1 MSILLLLQDRLS
13 QALADLVPDSHQRQ
27 EALEM
32 IRQSQDPKFGDYQ
45 ANFAMPLG
53 KRLGRPPRDVAAD
66 VVGRVDLGDFCQTP
80 EVAGPGFI
88 NLRIRDDWLAQRLA
102 AAVNDERLGVA
113 PVAWPRT
120 YVVDY
125 SAPNVAKPMHVGHI
139 RSTVIGD
146 SLVRVLRFLGH
157 RVVSDNH
164 IGDWGTQ
171 FGMIIYGYKHFLN
184 AEAYRQTP
192 VAELSRLYRRV
203 RQLMDYH
210 EGRGQVE
217 PLEHKL
223 AGQEAELAQTRE
235 AAAAA
240 TGKQAKDAAK
250 QVRKLEG
257 AVAGSREAIA
267 ELKAKLAKVDNDP
280 ALSKL
285 AAEHAAI
292 GTAVLEETAKLHAG
306 DEGNLRLW
314 REFLPHS
321 EAEMERIYQRLGIT
335 FDHTLGES
343 FYHDRLGPLVA
354 EFLDKGL
361 ARQSDGAICVFLDGI
376 DAPMLIRKKDGAFLY
391 GTTDLATLRYRL
403 ETFHPDAIL
412 YVVDFRQG
420 LHFEQLFATARKM
433 GHGDVELQ
441 HVSFGTVLGEDNR
454 PFKTRSGDTVG
465 LEGLLDEAVRRA
477 AEVVKANDD
486 AKPDGPELSAEER
499 QRIAEIVGI
508 GALKYADLS
517 QNRTSDYVFSY
528 DKMLA
533 MNGNTATYMQYA
545 YARVRSIFARGKV
558 DVDAL
563 RASGAPILLSTPAE
577 RALGL
582 ELLRFGEAIELV
594 VADYRPNQLTS
605 YLFTLAD
612 RYSTFYEQCPVIKAE
627 PEEVRRSRLLLC
639 DLTAR
644 TIRKGLELLGIEVVD
659 RM

>member
-1 MSILLLLQDRLS
+1 MSILLVLQDRFA
-13 QALADLVPDSHQRQ
+13 QALAGLVANPQELQ
-27 EALEM
+27 EALGM
-32 IRQSQDPKFGDYQ
+32 IRQSQDAKFGDYQ

-53 KRLGRPPRDVAAD
+53 KRLGRPPREVAAETI
-66 VVGRVDLGDFCQTP
+66 GRVDLSDFCQTP
-80 EVAGPGFI
+80 EIAGPGFI
-88 NLRIRDDWLAQRLA
+88 NLRVRDDWIAERLR

-113 PVAWPRT
+113 PVAHPRT

-157 RVVSDNH
+157 RVTSDNH

-171 FGMIIYGYKHFLN
+171 FGMIIYGYKHFLDP
-184 AEAYRQTP
+184 EAYRQTP
-192 VAELSRLYRRV
+192 VAELSRLYRLV

-210 EGRGQVE
+210 EGREQVE
-217 PLEHKL
+217 PLQRKL
-223 AGQEAELAQTRE
+223 AAQEEELARARE
-235 AAAAA
+235 AAATA

-257 AVAGSREAIA
+257 AVAGTREDLG

-280 ALSKL
+280 TLAKL
-285 AAEHAAI
+285 AAEHKSIGAA
-292 GTAVLEETAKLHAG
+292 ALEETAKLHAG
-306 DEGNLRLW
+306 NEENLRLW
-314 REFLPHS
+314 REFLPYS
-321 EAEMERIYQRLGIT
+321 EAEMERIYQRLGIA
-335 FDHTLGES
+335 FDYTLGES
-343 FYHDRLGPLVA
+343 FYHDRLGPLVQ
-354 EFLDKGL
+354 EFIEKGL
-361 ARQSDGAICVFLDGI
+361 ARQSDGAICVFLDRI
-376 DAPMLIRKKDGAFLY
+376 DVPMIIRKKDGAFLY
-391 GTTDLATLRYRL
+391 GTTDLATLRYRM
-403 ETFHPDAIL
+403 ETFQPGAIL

-420 LHFEQLFATARKM
+420 LHFEQLFAAARKM
-433 GHGDVELQ
+433 GYTDVELQ

-477 AEVVKANDD
+477 AEVVKANDE

-499 QRIAEIVGI
+499 QNIAEIVGI

-558 DVDAL
+558 DIEAL
-563 RASGAPILLSTPAE
+563 RASGDPILLTTPAE

-582 ELLRFGEAIELV
+582 ELLRFGEAIDLV

-644 TIRKGLELLGIEVVD
+644 TIRKGLELLGIEVVE

>member
-1 MSILLLLQDRLS
+1 MSILLALQDRIA
-13 QALADLVPDSHQRQ
+13 QALAGLTANPQEQQ
-27 EALEM
+27 EALGM
-32 IRQSQDPKFGDYQ
+32 IRQSQDAKFGDYQ

-53 KRLGRPPRDVAAD
+53 KRLGRPPREVAAE
-66 VVGRVDLGDFCQTP
+66 VIGRTDLGDFCQTP
-80 EVAGPGFI
+80 EIAGPGFI
-88 NLRIRDDWLAQRLA
+88 NLRVRDDWIAERLM
-102 AAVNDERLGVA
+102 AAVHDNRLGVA
-113 PVAWPRT
+113 PVANPRS

-157 RVVSDNH
+157 RVTSDNH

-171 FGMIIYGYKHFLN
+171 FGMILYGYKHFLD

-192 VAELSRLYRRV
+192 VAELSRLYRLV

-210 EGRGQVE
+210 EGRQQVE
-217 PLEHKL
+217 PLERKL
-223 AGQEAELAQTRE
+223 TVQEEELTRARE

-240 TGKQAKDAAK
+240 TGKQAKDVAK
-250 QVRKLEG
+250 QVRKLEN
-257 AVAGSREAIA
+257 AVAGTREDLQ

-280 ALSKL
+280 TLSRL
-285 AAEHAAI
+285 AVEHASI
-292 GTAVLEETAKLHAG
+292 GAAALEETARLHAG
-306 DEGNLRLW
+306 DEENLRLW
-314 REFLPHS
+314 REFLPYS
-321 EAEMERIYQRLGIT
+321 EAEMERIYQRLGIS

-343 FYHDRLGPLVA
+343 FYHDRLGPLVEELLA
-354 EFLDKGL
+354 KGL
-361 ARQSDGAICVFLDGI
+361 ARPSDGAICLFFQGI
-376 DAPMLIRKKDGAFLY
+376 DVPMLIRKKDGAFLY
-391 GTTDLATLRYRL
+391 GTTDLATLRYRM
-403 ETFHPDAIL
+403 ETFGPEAIL

-420 LHFEQLFATARKM
+420 LHFEQLFAAARQM
-433 GHGDVELQ
+433 DYRNVELQ

-477 AEVVKANDD
+477 TEVVKANDET
-486 AKPDGPELSAEER
+486 KPEGPELSDEER
-499 QRIAEIVGI
+499 QKIAEIVGI

-558 DVDAL
+558 DIEAL
-563 RASGAPILLSTPAE
+563 RASGAPILLTTPAE